1 MKELPITDTPTLPP
15 FLWQLFQRLRRRG
28 FAIGS
33 AEYEALREAM
43 RAGFGWTSRE
53 ALQNL
58 CNSLWAKSL
67 REQEVLT
74 ALFEQLAPDPDDWEY
89 SLEAVD
95 HAPTPDD
102 LAPTPEQPDLA
113 VKPPNETIPKTRSSG
128 GLPPISL
135 ADVQV
140 SERPFVFV
148 PQFPLTYREVAQ
160 TWRRLRR
167 PVRTGAPTE
176 LDIEGTIARRSQ
188 LGVATSVVL
197 RPRRRNMARLLLLV
211 DRQGSMD
218 PFHQFCDEVCT
229 AIQQAGRL
237 EETALYYFHNVPA
250 EGADEQVLASLT
262 GQLFPCLDPV
272 LPQIQPLAEGYLYT
286 DSTLLSPEP
295 LADVLQSYA
304 AGASVVLIS
313 DAGAARNR
321 YRISRLLDT
330 IAFMKA
336 LRTYTTHYVWLNPL
350 PKRYWLNSTAAHIG
364 RHVPMFTLDRD
375 GIQRAVNVLRG
386 HQHIIEKPL

>member
-1 MKELPITDTPTLPP
+1 MTLTPVLPD

-28 FAIGS
+28 FAIGPS
-33 AEYEALREAM
+33 DYQALQQAL

-53 ALQNL
+53 SLLDL

-67 REQEVLT
+67 REQETLS
-74 ALFEQLAPDPDDWEY
+74 ALFEQLAPDSDDWQY
-89 SLEAVD
+89 SLED
-95 HAPTPDD
+95 DDAPIGRDES
-102 LAPTPEQPDLA
+102 LSELYQPEKANAAQ
-113 VKPPNETIPKTRSSG
+113 KSIPKTASQG

-135 ADVQV
+135 ADVKV

-148 PQFPLTYREVAQ
+148 PQFPLTYREIAQ

-167 PVRTGAPTE
+167 PVRTGPPVE
-176 LDIEGTIARRSQ
+176 LDIAGTIARRSR
-188 LGVATSVVL
+188 LGVATTVVL
-197 RPRRRNMARLLLLV
+197 QPRRRNVARLLLLI

-218 PFHQFCDEVCT
+218 PFHQFCDEVCS

-237 EETALYYFHNVPA
+237 EETAVYYFHNVPA
-250 EGADEQVLASLT
+250 EGADDQVLEGLT
-262 GQLFPCLDPV
+262 GQLFPALDPV
-272 LPQIQPLAEGYLYT
+272 LPQIQPLSEGCLYS
-286 DSTLLSPEP
+286 DPALLCPEP
-295 LADVLQSYA
+295 LIDILQTYA
-304 AGASVVLIS
+304 SSSAVVLVS

-336 LRTYTTHYVWLNPL
+336 LRTYTCHYVWLNPL
-350 PKRYWLNSTAAHIG
+350 PKRYWLNNTAAQIA
-364 RHVPMFTLDRD
+364 RHVPMFPLDCE

-386 HQHIIEKPL
+386 QQHILEKAL

>member
-1 MKELPITDTPTLPP
+1 MSDAPSLPP

-28 FAIGS
+28 FAIGP
-33 AEYEALREAM
+33 AEYEALRDAL
-43 RAGFGWTSRE
+43 RAGFGWTSRQ
-53 ALQNL
+53 ALLDL
-58 CNSLWAKSL
+58 CNSLWAKSR
-67 REQEVLT
+67 REQETLS

-89 SLEAVD
+89 SLEA
-95 HAPTPDD
+95 ADD
-102 LAPTPEQPDLA
+102 LPVSAEPSSTSEQPDLTA
-113 VKPPNETIPKTRSSG
+113 KAPEETVPKTQSQG

-188 LGVATSVVL
+188 LGVATTVVL
-197 RPRRRNMARLLLLV
+197 QPRRRNMARLLLLV

-237 EETALYYFHNVPA
+237 EETAIYYFHNVPA
-250 EGADEQVLASLT
+250 EGADDRILTSLT
-262 GQLFPCLDPV
+262 GQLFPSLDPI
-272 LPQIQPLAEGYLYT
+272 LPQIQPLTEGYVYT
-286 DSTLLSPEP
+286 DSTLLSPEFLP
-295 LADVLQSYA
+295 DVLQA
-304 AGASVVLIS
+304 HAGAAVVLIS
-313 DAGAARNR
+313 DAGAARSR
-321 YRISRLLDT
+321 YRVSRLLDT
-330 IAFMKA
+330 IAFIKA
-336 LRTYTTHYVWLNPL
+336 LRTQTFHYVWLNPL
-350 PKRYWLNSTAAHIG
+350 PRRYWLNSTATQIA
-364 RHVPMFTLDRD
+364 RHLPMFTLDRE
-375 GIQRAVNVLRG
+375 GIQRAVDVLRG
-386 HQHIIEKPL
+386 QQLIIEKPL

>member
-1 MKELPITDTPTLPP
+1 MNGQPMSDALMLPS

-28 FAIGS
+28 FAIGP
-33 AEYEALREAM
+33 AEYEALRDAL

-53 ALQNL
+53 SLQDL
-58 CNSLWAKSL
+58 CNALWAKSR
-67 REQEVLT
+67 REQEVLS
-74 ALFEQLAPDPDDWEY
+74 ALFEQLAPDLDDWQY
-89 SLEAVD
+89 SLEEAEVMPATD
-95 HAPTPDD
+95 
-102 LAPTPEQPDLA
+102 EQTEKSELDA
-113 VKPPNETIPKTRSSG
+113 QRANKAIPKTQSRG

-148 PQFPLTYREVAQ
+148 PQFPLTYREIAQ

-176 LDIEGTIARRSQ
+176 LDIEGTIARRSR
-188 LGVATSVVL
+188 LGVATTLVL
-197 RPRRRNMARLLLLV
+197 QPRRRNVARLLLLV

-237 EETALYYFHNVPA
+237 EETALYYFRNVPA
-250 EGADEQVLASLT
+250 EGADEQVLEPLT
-262 GQLFPCLDPV
+262 GQLFPSLDPILAKIQV
-272 LPQIQPLAEGYLYT
+272 LTEGYLYT
-286 DSTLLSPEP
+286 DPNLLSPEP
-295 LADVLQSYA
+295 LADVLQSHAVGA
-304 AGASVVLIS
+304 AVVLIS
-313 DAGAARNR
+313 DAGAAHNR

-336 LRTYTTHYVWLNPL
+336 LHTYTSHYVWLNPL
-350 PKRYWLNSTAAHIG
+350 PKRYWLNSTAAQIA
-364 RHVPMFTLDRD
+364 RHVPMFALDRD

>member
-1 MKELPITDTPTLPP
+1 MTEVPTLPP

-28 FAIGS
+28 FAIGP
-33 AEYEALREAM
+33 AEYEALRDAL

-53 ALQNL
+53 ALRDL
-58 CNSLWAKSL
+58 CNSLWAKSR
-67 REQEVLT
+67 REQGVLS
-74 ALFEQLAPDPDDWEY
+74 ALFEQLAPDLDDWHY
-89 SLEAVD
+89 SLEEADASPADVNL
-95 HAPTPDD
+95 PT
-102 LAPTPEQPDLA
+102 TPEQPDLEG
-113 VKPPNETIPKTRSSG
+113 KTPDENIPKTQSQG

-167 PVRTGAPTE
+167 PVRTGAAVE

-188 LGVATSVVL
+188 LGVATTVVL
-197 RPRRRNMARLLLLV
+197 QPRRRNMARLLLLV

-218 PFHQFCDEVCT
+218 PFHQFCNEVCT

-250 EGADEQVLASLT
+250 EGADDQVLESLK
-262 GQLFPCLDPV
+262 GQLFPSLDPV
-272 LPQIQPLAEGYLYT
+272 LPQIQPLIDGYLYT
-286 DSTLLSPEP
+286 DPNLLSPVL

-304 AGASVVLIS
+304 TGAAVVLIS

-321 YRISRLLDT
+321 YRVSRLLDT

-336 LRTYTTHYVWLNPL
+336 LRTYSSQYVWLNPL
-350 PKRYWLNSTAAHIG
+350 PKHYWLNSTAAQVA
-364 RHVPMFTLDRD
+364 RHVPMFALDRD